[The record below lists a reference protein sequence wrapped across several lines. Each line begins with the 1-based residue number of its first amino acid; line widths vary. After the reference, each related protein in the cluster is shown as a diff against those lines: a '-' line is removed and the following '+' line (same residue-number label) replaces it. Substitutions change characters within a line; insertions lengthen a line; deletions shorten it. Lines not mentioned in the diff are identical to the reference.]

1 MPINWPW
8 NCREETATLGTVAA
22 LPAGGG
28 YGLIAPN
35 GDGYWTAETYRFDP
49 GTIVINQGDIV
60 TLEIIGINGQ
70 AHPFAVE
77 GYDVSG
83 VVRRGHARDL
93 YSRQG
98 RHVPILLRR
107 PSAPEARGAGRPGT
121 SVVLVLVQTSVVV
134 PLPPRR

>member
-1 MPINWPW
+1 MPMPINWPW

-83 VVRRGHARDL
+83 VVRRGEVTRVTFTADKAGTFRFFCAVHQPP
-93 YSRQG
+93 RQG
-98 RHVPILLRR
+98 EL
-107 PSAPEARGAGRPGT
+107 
-121 SVVLVLVQTSVVV
+121 VVLAR
-134 PLPPRR
+134 P